1 MKRVIIPSVLFIG
14 LTLGAC
20 NTNTRTR
27 EHTERSN
34 DNKTEI
40 KDRKSTDSTEYK
52 RDKTIKYDDQG
63 NVKESTEKVK
73 TDKDRNNDNTNPN
86 STNRSNTNKR

>member
-14 LTLGAC
+14 LCLGSC
-20 NTNTRTR
+20 NTNTRSR
-27 EHTERSN
+27 EHTVKSN

-40 KDRKSTDSTEYK
+40 RDRKSTDSTEYK

-63 NVKESTEKVK
+63 NVKEKTDKVK
-73 TDKDRNNDNTNPN
+73 TEKDNNNTNTNRNNTNPN
-86 STNRSNTNKR
+86 KR